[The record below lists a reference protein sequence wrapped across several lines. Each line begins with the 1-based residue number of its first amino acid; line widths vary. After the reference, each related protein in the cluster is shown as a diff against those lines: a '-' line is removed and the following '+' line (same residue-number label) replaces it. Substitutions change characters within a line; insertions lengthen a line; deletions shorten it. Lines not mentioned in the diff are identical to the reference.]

1 MLQKA
6 GSAEIARRPVPPR
19 TRRGLWVLATVDVM
33 AAVWMITAGE
43 WFSTTSTLTS
53 VITLGG
59 HHWVVLTLA
68 GTGFLLLAAM
78 APMSGGFV
86 EVDRV
91 QAVLIAVAG
100 AVSAAALAG
109 VASIVGL
116 IVGTVLLASLLGK
129 AFVR

>member
-6 GSAEIARRPVPPR
+6 GDADIARRSVPPR
-19 TRRGLWVLATVDVM
+19 TRRGLWILATVDVM

-43 WFSTTSTLTS
+43 WFSTASTLTS

-59 HHWVVLTLA
+59 HPWVVLTLA

-78 APMSGGFV
+78 APMTGGFV
-86 EVDRV
+86 EVSRAH
-91 QAVLIAVAG
+91 AVTIAIAG

-109 VASIVGL
+109 VASVVGL
-116 IVGTVLLASLLGK
+116 IVGTVLLAWLLGK

>member
-6 GSAEIARRPVPPR
+6 GDTGIARRPVPPR
-19 TRRGLWVLATVDVM
+19 TRRGLWMLATADVM

-43 WFSTTSTLTS
+43 WFSTASTLTS

-59 HHWVVLTLA
+59 HQWLVLSLA

-78 APMSGGFV
+78 APMTGGFV
-86 EVDRV
+86 EVDRA